1 MGCGCSKMVMVYR
14 NGTMLRTD
22 ISMILDKTPMVNYK
36 RYTDEPL
43 QFATIAKPSD
53 ALLTCY
59 CDPDRNCYRL
69 DDVKNLRA
77 GLIGDKGI
85 AMIATEFDHLGTIDI
100 VPSSLISQ
108 MKRIY
113 NLKSTNPGYNITNVS
128 EQREVKL
135 LNSIGIQLLE

>member
-1 MGCGCSKMVMVYR
+1 MDGGYLVMVYR

-22 ISMILDKTPMVNYK
+22 ISMILDKSPMVNYK

-43 QFATIAKPSD
+43 QFATIAKPSY